1 MLIVKTLL
9 DEKSKTLMYGQI
21 NPLYQDHWEEI
32 TSLVSAV
39 LNGAEDAG
47 CGDNIAFINFE

>member
-1 MLIVKTLL
+1 
-9 DEKSKTLMYGQI
+9 MYGQI